1 MEDKYPGLWPRWFKN
16 QCVAVGWYAAWGYTL
31 DGKSPHKS
39 WTEARNCL
47 KRVQEGDLL
56 VVQLAHNRVGRVGE
70 VVRKNV
76 GDQEWQPLVPPN
88 KEEVD
93 GEMGRRVLV
102 RWDLTV
108 GPFDPDL
115 VVELPPSARL
125 PRDVIRPT
133 IRELDPT
140 TFQSIKTAMQD
151 DANWVSLLSYF
162 EYERSLSDY
171 IGTFPHHLED
181 GLQPYPSAKVREKVF
196 RDRTRLDVLL
206 IDREGNPV
214 VVECKQGSPV
224 IADIDQLQGYRDR
237 VQEETGRE
245 ARGIL
250 VHGGSRNLRDDV
262 RRRVE
267 TDPKLEVVQY
277 SLGVQF
283 ARSK

>member
-16 QCVAVGWYAAWGYTL
+16 QCVAVGWHAAWGYTL

-47 KRVQEGDLL
+47 KRVQERDLL

-70 VVRKNV
+70 VIRKNV

-140 TFQSIKTAMQD
+140 TFQAIKTAMQD

-196 RDRTRLDVLL
+196 QDRTRLDVLL

-224 IADIDQLQGYRDR
+224 IADINQLQGYRDR
-237 VQEETGRE
+237 VKEETGLE

-250 VHGGSRNLRDDV
+250 VHGGARNLRDEV

-267 TDPKLEVVQY
+267 RDPKLEVVQY
-277 SLGVQF
+277 ALAVQF